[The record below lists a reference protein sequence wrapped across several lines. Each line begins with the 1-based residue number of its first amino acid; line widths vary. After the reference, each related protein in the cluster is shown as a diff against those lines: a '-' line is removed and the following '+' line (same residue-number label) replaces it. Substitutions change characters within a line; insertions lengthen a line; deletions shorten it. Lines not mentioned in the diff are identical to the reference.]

1 MADIS
6 AIKLPNNT
14 TLNLKDAS
22 ALKQLEFADHSL
34 VALTRAGT
42 STTIDLGEFDTL
54 SVTDLNAGNLVTT
67 GVGRFTNGLY
77 GNLTGNAD
85 TATKA
90 TQDESGNNIKASYA
104 ASFSISDHTITLK
117 NKNGVSLGT
126 VTVPDNNTTYTIAT
140 GDSNGQIKVT
150 PSSGSAYNVSVKGL
164 GSNAYTSTSYL
175 PLDGGE
181 MTGPIKWNATSLVQ
195 STGFTYLVGIDA
207 FASGGQMKWSN
218 ASAVTVGAATKAT
231 QDSDGNAINTTYMK
245 KSGGTFTGAVTLS
258 GDPTANLHAATK
270 QYVDTQLA
278 NGIAAS
284 DAMVFKGTVGTGG
297 TATSLPTSSVVVG
310 DTYKAISTIS
320 IAAGSSW
327 TGSEVS
333 AKSGDLIVAM
343 ANTPKWIVVPSGDET
358 VTTIKYSTTT
368 QNLTTSAQSGAIT
381 VGEAATKQVVTSIDT
396 SANLPTA
403 NAVKTFVE
411 NKGYVTSSGVTS
423 VATGVGLTG
432 GTITGTGTIKAKL
445 KSETNATYDSAS
457 VTNTSSRQ
465 YAVVPDKSG
474 YLSVNVPWTAYS
486 SGTGISVS
494 NGVINH
500 SNAVTAGTAGTSSA
514 TSGPTI
520 AIPYVTYDA
529 QGHVTAVGTHTHT
542 VNGALSVTSLSAS
555 SYVTVN
561 SGNSGTSGGVALYS
575 TSPTTYGITMRQT
588 SNQGKHGY
596 VQGDWAIYNHMSGAV
611 NRGFVWKLDSNSVA
625 SISGDGNAVFNGSL
639 TVGGNAGNTSGCRM
653 EFDSTLKC
661 VNWIFN

>member
-22 ALKQLEFADHSL
+22 ALKQLNFADHSL

-85 TATKA
+85 TATKLA
-90 TQDESGNNIKASYA
+90 TSRTIRTNLASTSTASFDGSANITPGVTGTLGLGNGGTGQTTAQNAANAFIDSLADGSSVPVDGDTYIASYA
-104 ASFSISDHTITLK
+104 DGK
-117 NKNGVSLGT
+117 NVAHNG
-126 VTVPDNNTTYTIAT
+126 
-140 GDSNGQIKVT
+140 
-150 PSSGSAYNVSVKGL
+150 
-164 GSNAYTSTSYL
+164 
-175 PLDGGE
+175 
-181 MTGPIKWNATSLVQ
+181 
-195 STGFTYLVGIDA
+195 
-207 FASGGQMKWSN
+207 
-218 ASAVTVGAATKAT
+218 
-231 QDSDGNAINTTYMK
+231 INTYHRRPITQLWAYIKGKADSVYATAAQGTLATNAMP

-310 DTYKAISTIS
+310 DTYKAISAITV
-320 IAAGSSW
+320 AAASSW

-343 ANTPKWIVVPSGDET
+343 ANTPKWIVVPSGDEI
-358 VTTIKYSTTT
+358 VTTVKYSTTT

-381 VGEAATKQVVTSIDT
+381 VGEAATKQVVTSIDAT
-396 SANLPTA
+396 ANLPTA

-486 SGTGISVS
+486 NGTGISIS

-561 SGNSGTSGGVALYS
+561 SGNSGTAGGLALYS
-575 TSPTTYGITMRQT
+575 TTPTTYGITMRQT

-596 VQGDWAIYNHMSGAV
+596 VQGDWAIYNHMSGAT

-625 SISGDGNAVFNGSL
+625 SISGSGSAVFNGSV

>member
-164 GSNAYTSTSYL
+164 GSAAYTASTAY
-175 PLDGGE
+175 
-181 MTGPIKWNATSLVQ
+181 ATSAQGTLA
-195 STGFTYLVGIDA
+195 T
-207 FASGGQMKWSN
+207 N
-218 ASAVTVGAATKAT
+218 A
-231 QDSDGNAINTTYMK
+231 MP

-284 DAMVFKGTVGTGG
+284 DAMVFKGTMGTGG
-297 TATSLPTSSVVVG
+297 TATSLPTSNVVVG
-310 DTYKAISTIS
+310 DTYKAISAIS

-327 TGSEVS
+327 TGSAVS

-343 ANTPKWIVVPSGDET
+343 ANTPTWIVVPSGDEI
-358 VTTIKYSTTT
+358 VTTVKYSTTT

-500 SNAVTAGTAGTSSA
+500 SNSVTAGTAGTSSA

-520 AIPYVTYDA
+520 AVPYVTYDA

-555 SYVTVN
+555 SYVAVN
-561 SGNSGTSGGVALYS
+561 SGNSGTAGGIALYG
-575 TSPTTYGITMRQT
+575 TTPTDYGIAMRQT
-588 SNQGKHGY
+588 SNGGLHGY
-596 VQGDWAIYNHMSGAV
+596 ITGDWATYLFMKGTSAANSLT
-611 NRGFVWKLDSNSVA
+611 RGWIFKNITTPTGVA
-625 SISGDGNAVFNGSL
+625 SISGAGHAVFNGSV
-639 TVGGNAGNTSGCRM
+639 TIGGNTGNTSGCRM